1 MTTVIILLAGMGRR
15 MGMDKNKILLEV
27 NDRPIF
33 MYTLEKFEQ
42 FTDNIIVV
50 VNKNDYE
57 YFKSLNLKYKIVI
70 GGVTRHESVLNALKE
85 VNTERVLIHDGAR
98 PLISSKVIKECL
110 ECKSDAYFVGI
121 PLKNT
126 VRYDKSNNFK
136 DLNRGHLID
145 VQTPQGG
152 LSKLFLEGALK
163 NHNVTDDISML
174 SDRNNVELIIGEDT
188 NIKITTK
195 FDLEI
200 FKMLEEKND

>member
-15 MGMDKNKILLEV
+15 MGMDKNKVLLEV
-27 NDRPIF
+27 NGKPIF

-42 FTDNIIVV
+42 FTKNIMIVV
-50 VNKNDYE
+50 SEKDYE
-57 YFKSLNLKYKIVI
+57 YFKSLNLKYKIII

-85 VNTERVLIHDGAR
+85 VKTQRVLIHDGAR
-98 PLISSKVIKECL
+98 PLISNNIIRECL
-110 ECKSDAYFVGI
+110 ECNSDAYFVGI

-126 VRYDKSNNFK
+126 VRYDKSYDFK

-152 LSKLFLEGALK
+152 ITKLFLEGALK
-163 NHNVTDDISML
+163 NKNVTDDISML
-174 SDRNNVELIIGEDT
+174 DNKNNVELIIGEDT

>member
-27 NDRPIF
+27 NNRPIF

-85 VNTERVLIHDGAR
+85 VKTERVLIHDGAR

-152 LSKLFLEGALK
+152 LSKLFYEGALK

-200 FKMLEEKND
+200 FKMLEGKND

>member
-200 FKMLEEKND
+200 FKMLEGKND

>member
-110 ECKSDAYFVGI
+110 ECKSDAYFAGI

-200 FKMLEEKND
+200 FKMLEGKND

>member
-15 MGMDKNKILLEV
+15 MGMEKNKILLEV
-27 NDRPIF
+27 NNKPIF
-33 MYTLEKFEQ
+33 MYTLEKFEK

-70 GGVTRHESVLNALKE
+70 GGITRHESVLNALKE
-85 VNTERVLIHDGAR
+85 VNTQRVLIHDGAR
-98 PLISSKVIKECL
+98 PLISNNIIKECL

-126 VRYDKSNNFK
+126 VRYDKSYDFK

-152 LSKLFLEGALK
+152 LTKLLLEGAQK
-163 NHNVTDDISML
+163 NKNVTDDISML
-174 SDRNNVELIIGEDT
+174 DDRSNVELIIGEDT

-200 FKMLEEKND
+200 FKMLEGKND